1 MDRMEF
7 GLREVKLAAD
17 PAAGMKFSGYGA
29 VFGNIDSYG
38 DVIQPG
44 AFADS
49 LAAASKTGNWPA
61 MLSQHGGYGM
71 TADDM
76 TPIGIWTGM
85 AEDGVGLMVEGQL
98 ADTQRGRDAY
108 TLLKMKVDGKSRPAL
123 NGLSIGY
130 VAKEWVARS
139 KPDEP
144 RRTLK
149 KIDLYEV
156 SLVTFPAN
164 PKARIAQVK
173 SGAGLTVTDAEKAL
187 REAGFSRSEA
197 KAIVAKGFKA
207 LGLREAG
214 EGDETAAALSRL
226 LATLKT

>member
-1 MDRMEF
+1 MDRSEF
-7 GLREVKLAAD
+7 ALREVKLAQD
-17 PAAGMKFSGYGA
+17 AAEGMKFSGYGA
-29 VFGNIDSYG
+29 VFSNIDSYG

-44 AFADS
+44 AFAES
-49 LAAASKTGNWPA
+49 IAAARKTGNWPA

-76 TPIGIWTGM
+76 TPIGIWTDM
-85 AEDGVGLMVEGQL
+85 SEDGVGLKIEGKL

-108 TLLKMKVDGKSRPAL
+108 TLLKMERPAL

-130 VAKEWVARS
+130 VAKEWTARS

-149 KIDLYEV
+149 KIDLYEI

-173 SGAGLTVTDAEKAL
+173 SEAGLGVKQAEEAL
-187 REAGFSRSEA
+187 REAGFSRTEA

-207 LGLREAG
+207 LGRREA
-214 EGDETAAALSRL
+214 DASDPSAALQRL
-226 LATLKT
+226 ISKLKS

>member
-1 MDRMEF
+1 MDRSEF
-7 GLREVKLAAD
+7 GLREVKLASD
-17 PAAGMKFSGYGA
+17 AAEGMKFSGYGA

-38 DVIQPG
+38 DLIQPG

-49 LAAASKTGNWPA
+49 IAAARKTGNWPA

-76 TPIGIWTGM
+76 TPIGIWTEMG
-85 AEDGVGLMVEGQL
+85 EDGVGLKIEGKL

-108 TLLKMKVDGKSRPAL
+108 TLLKMERPAL

-130 VAKEWVARS
+130 VAKEWTARS
-139 KPDEP
+139 KPEEP

-164 PKARIAQVK
+164 PQARIAQVK

-197 KAIVAKGFKA
+197 KAILAKGFKS

-214 EGDETAAALSRL
+214 EGEETAAALSRI
-226 LATLKT
+226 LATLKA

>member
-1 MDRMEF
+1 MNLDRSEF
-7 GLREVKLAAD
+7 GLRDVKLAQD
-17 PAAGMKFSGYGA
+17 AAEGMKLSGYGA

-49 LAAASKTGNWPA
+49 IAAARKTGNWPA

-76 TPIGIWTGM
+76 MPIGIWTDM
-85 AEDGVGLMVEGQL
+85 AEDGVGLKLEGVL

-108 TLLKMKVDGKSRPAL
+108 TLLKMDRPAL

-130 VAKEWVARS
+130 VAKEWTART

-149 KIDLYEV
+149 KIDLYEI

-164 PKARIAQVK
+164 PQARIASVK

-197 KAIVAKGFKA
+197 KAIVAKGFKS

-214 EGDETAAALSRL
+214 EGEETAAALSRL